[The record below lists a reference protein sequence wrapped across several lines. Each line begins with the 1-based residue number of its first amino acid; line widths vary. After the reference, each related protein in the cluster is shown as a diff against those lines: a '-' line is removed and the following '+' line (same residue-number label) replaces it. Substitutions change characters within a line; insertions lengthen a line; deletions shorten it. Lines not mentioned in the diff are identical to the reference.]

1 MLSDRR
7 IRTSLIAIGADLLL
21 TGAKVG
27 LALLTGSA
35 ALLADAYHSGTDLVV
50 SLVLLV
56 SLIIRFRQERKG
68 AQAGQKAR
76 MLESLLAIA
85 VALLILYIPVEILLE
100 LNARSAEDVRFLWAG
115 ILGVLV
121 ILALV
126 HFMARLK
133 TYVGQETDSPALEAD
148 GYHSKIDLFTT
159 LAVLASLVGLLVGI
173 NIDEP
178 VALII
183 ALLIAVAGIELLVS
197 GIQGLRYRQELDPIS
212 LLEPALE
219 WLARRS
225 FSQPLAKL
233 GRRLAR
239 ALYRFRWL
247 PLAGLSVAWLTT
259 GVHTIPAGYTGI
271 HSRFG
276 APVNI
281 GLEAGLHLS
290 LPWPVDS
297 VQPLAHGTVQTAQV
311 GSRHTLPAS
320 ERRGSLWREVKTPQA
335 HEDITDYLVTQDENL
350 IDLQFAL
357 HYRIKN
363 PAQMA
368 LRTHDLP
375 ALITRTTEA
384 ALWEE
389 TAGHLFFELLSH
401 GQHDFAER
409 VALQT
414 QTQLQALGV
423 GIQVV
428 DAQVLVAQPPAV
440 AVRAYRDLLNAE
452 QEKRQ
457 YQTRA
462 EAQQIHDR
470 LMAQAERTQQQARVS
485 ADAKERI
492 LQAEGAVERFLSLAE
507 VYRERSNAVGF
518 EQQLQHTTDTLR
530 GRRLW
535 LTDPALDTDDI
546 RLWGPQSLL
555 GTDDRK

>member
-1 MLSDRR
+1 M
-7 IRTSLIAIGADLLL
+7 
-21 TGAKVG
+21 
-27 LALLTGSA
+27 
-35 ALLADAYHSGTDLVV
+35 
-50 SLVLLV
+50 
-56 SLIIRFRQERKG
+56 
-68 AQAGQKAR
+68 
-76 MLESLLAIA
+76 
-85 VALLILYIPVEILLE
+85 
-100 LNARSAEDVRFLWAG
+100 
-115 ILGVLV
+115 LV

-183 ALLIAVAGIELLVS
+183 ALLIAVAGIELLIS

-225 FSQPLAKL
+225 FSQPLARL
-233 GRRLAR
+233 GRQLAR
-239 ALYRFRWL
+239 LLYRFRWL
-247 PLAGLSVAWLTT
+247 PMAALPMLWLST

-276 APVNI
+276 APVNT
-281 GLEAGLHLS
+281 GLPPGLHLT
-290 LPWPVDS
+290 LPWPVDQLKQ
-297 VQPLAHGTVQTAQV
+297 VDHGLVYTARV
-311 GSRHTLPAS
+311 GSRHTLPKEDRQGA
-320 ERRGSLWREVKTPQA
+320 LWREIKTPQA
-335 HEDITDYLVTQDENL
+335 HEDVTDYLVTQDENL

-357 HYRIKN
+357 HYRIEN
-363 PAQMA
+363 PAQMT
-368 LRTHDLP
+368 LRVQDLP

-384 ALWEE
+384 ALWKE

-401 GQHDFAER
+401 GQHEFAER
-409 VALQT
+409 VASEAQR
-414 QTQLQALGV
+414 QLRALGI
-423 GIQVV
+423 GIQVM

-470 LMAQAERTQQQARVS
+470 LMAQAERTQQKARVS
-485 ADAKERI
+485 AEANERI
-492 LQAEGAVERFLSLAE
+492 LQAEGDVERFLSLAE
-507 VYRERSNAVGF
+507 VYRENSSAVGF